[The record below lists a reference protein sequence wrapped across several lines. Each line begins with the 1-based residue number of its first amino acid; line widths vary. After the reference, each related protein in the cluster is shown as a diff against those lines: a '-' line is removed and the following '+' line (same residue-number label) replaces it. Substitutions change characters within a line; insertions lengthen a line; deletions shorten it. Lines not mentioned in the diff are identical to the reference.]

1 MINFADKHPNFSWI
15 QVNLLT
21 VDSSNDHID
30 HHLKVHG
37 GALLPIDSDL
47 LPVARCA
54 AAGRAI
60 LVRSESQINLKCQ
73 HWLSSETDGPDRR
86 IDDLSFFDQLQQKQQ
101 HSFNSCGVTFE
112 AHT

>member
-1 MINFADKHPNFSWI
+1 MVINFADKHPNFSWI

-21 VDSSNDHID
+21 VDSSNDHVG

-54 AAGRAI
+54 AGRAI
-60 LVRSESQINLKCQ
+60 LVRGESQINLKCK
-73 HWLSSETDGPDRR
+73 HWLSSETDGPDKTDRR
-86 IDDLSFFDQLQQKQQ
+86 SFFL
-101 HSFNSCGVTFE
+101 
-112 AHT
+112 